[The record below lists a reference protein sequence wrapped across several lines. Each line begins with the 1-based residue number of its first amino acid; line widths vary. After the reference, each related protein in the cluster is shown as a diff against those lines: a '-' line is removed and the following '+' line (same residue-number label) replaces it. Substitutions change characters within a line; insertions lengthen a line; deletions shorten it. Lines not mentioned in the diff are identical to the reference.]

1 MKKEFFER
9 ILSSII
15 LIPIAL
21 FFIVKGSFLF
31 IFFILICFLI
41 TSYEWH
47 MMSKKKSYYLFG
59 FVFLI
64 FSFYT
69 IYELIDFAG
78 SYTYFLLITLICVS
92 TDIGGYT
99 FGKIFKG
106 IKLTKISPNKTYSG
120 LIGSFLLSIC
130 VAIFIFNN
138 LDFQINILLLAF
150 LISLFSQ
157 IGDLF
162 ISFLKRKANIKDT
175 GTFLPGHG
183 GLLDRLDGII
193 LAVPIGIILVSL

>member
-1 MKKEFFER
+1 MFYLLNLTIYQKKYSRKKYLIYFF
-9 ILSSII
+9 
-15 LIPIAL
+15 L
-21 FFIVKGSFLF
+21 FFFLF
-31 IFFILICFLI
+31 YLIYFSLSIWIFLNEDEIHNKQKLL
-41 TSYEWH
+41 
-47 MMSKKKSYYLFG
+47 
-59 FVFLI
+59 
-64 FSFYT
+64 
-69 IYELIDFAG
+69 
-78 SYTYFLLITLICVS
+78 FLLCICIS
-92 TDIGGYT
+92 TDLGGYT
-99 FGKIFKG
+99 FGKLFKG